1 MTDAPLLVTVDAGVA
16 RVTLNRPE
24 VRNAFDEVL
33 IAGLTAAFT
42 RFHRE
47 PPRAVVLT
55 GAGQSFCAGAD
66 VAWMKRAG
74 GWSEDENR
82 TDAMRLSTM
91 LDTIDRCPCP
101 VIAVAQGNVLGG
113 GVGLVA
119 VADMVV
125 ATPQARFCLSEVR
138 LGLTPAT
145 ISPFVLRAI
154 GPRAARRWFLTAEM
168 FGADEAL
175 TMGLAHCISDAPDMQ
190 VTAWLKSLGG
200 VAPGA
205 VAAAKTLIAD
215 VAGQPVTDA
224 LRGVTA
230 ERIAARRASDEGR
243 EGLAAFLDKRTPNW
257 VIPEGKNDA

>member
-1 MTDAPLLVTVDAGVA
+1 MTEAPLLATVEAGVA

-33 IAGLTAAFT
+33 IAALTTTFA
-42 RFHRE
+42 RFHAD
-47 PPRAVVLT
+47 PPRAVVL
-55 GAGQSFCAGAD
+55 AGNGPGFCAGAD

-74 GWSEDENR
+74 GWTEAENR
-82 TDAMRLSTM
+82 SDAMRLSTM

-101 VIAVAQGNVLGG
+101 VIAVARGNVLGG

-119 VADMVV
+119 AADMVV
-125 ATPQARFCLSEVR
+125 ASSDARFCLSEVR

-154 GPRAARRWFLTAEM
+154 GARAARRWFLTAEM
-168 FGADEAL
+168 FGADDAL
-175 TMGLAHCISDAPDMQ
+175 AMGLVHVVSDAPEMQ
-190 VTAWLKSLGG
+190 VAAWLKALRG

-215 VAGQPVTDA
+215 IAGHPVDEA

-230 ERIAARRASDEGR
+230 DRIAARRASAEGK
-243 EGLAAFLDKRTPNW
+243 EGLAAFLDKRAPDWTSQ
-257 VIPEGKNDA
+257 

>member
-1 MTDAPLLVTVDAGVA
+1 MTEAPLLVTVEAGVA

-33 IAGLTAAFT
+33 IAALTAAFA
-42 RFHRE
+42 RFHVK
-47 PPRAVVLT
+47 PPRAVVL
-55 GAGQSFCAGAD
+55 AGNGPGFCAGAD

-74 GWSEDENR
+74 GWTEAQNR
-82 TDAMRLSTM
+82 SDAMRLSTM

-101 VIAVAQGNVLGG
+101 VIAVAHGNVLGG

-119 VADMVV
+119 AADMVV
-125 ATPQARFCLSEVR
+125 ASNDARFCLSEVR

-154 GPRAARRWFLTAEM
+154 GARAARRWFLTAEM
-168 FGADEAL
+168 FGADDAL
-175 TMGLAHCISDAPDMQ
+175 AMGLVHVVSDAPEMQ
-190 VTAWLKSLGG
+190 VAAWLKALRG

-215 VAGQPVTDA
+215 IAGHPVDDA

-230 ERIAARRASDEGR
+230 DRIAARRASAEGK
-243 EGLAAFLDKRTPNW
+243 EGLAAFLDKRAPDWTSQ
-257 VIPEGKNDA
+257 

>member
-1 MTDAPLLVTVDAGVA
+1 MIDAPLLVTVDAGVA

-33 IAGLTAAFT
+33 IAGLTAAFA
-42 RFHRE
+42 RFHAE
-47 PPRAVVLT
+47 PPRAVVL
-55 GAGQSFCAGAD
+55 AGNGPGFCAGAD
-66 VAWMKRAG
+66 IAWMKRAG
-74 GWSEDENR
+74 SWTEAENR

-91 LDTIDRCPCP
+91 LEHVDRCPCP
-101 VIAVAQGNVLGG
+101 VIAVAHGNVLGG

-119 VADMVV
+119 AADMVV
-125 ATPQARFCLSEVR
+125 ASGDARFCLSEVR

-154 GPRAARRWFLTAEM
+154 GARAARRWFLTAEM

-175 TMGLAHCISDAPDMQ
+175 AMGLVHVVSDAPEQQ
-190 VTAWLKSLGG
+190 VAAWLKALRG

-215 VAGQPVTDA
+215 VAGAAVTDD

-230 ERIAARRASDEGR
+230 DRIAARRASAEGK
-243 EGLAAFLDKRTPNW
+243 EGLAAFLDKRQPDWTTS
-257 VIPEGKNDA
+257 